1 MLWRHRLGI
10 WQEGSMVASSSIR
23 TPAQEIAERQ
33 IETFTQLYGFEAL
46 EFACH
51 AAFPMTLTTDLVYC
65 LRQQFGGLADWSIAP
80 ALLLSDLC
88 DGVGNDLYEMP
99 ISVRYCLLER
109 LLKGD
114 DGDLRLNQVADYMAE
129 YIRYRVVRD
138 REMTA
143 IFYGWPTRWISL
155 AMLKQDQ
162 ELTEIIEAQIAEYVQ
177 DGTLSKPERLRL
189 AAMLRG
195 QADLFS
201 EKQFK
206 PIALRELEQRV
217 RRGDVIKP
225 ANDIKSL
232 RQAMAAVGFP
242 ELKIAQ
248 IEYAKITFEAKPQTE
263 GTLQSF
269 TFETVTV
276 DRQGKVIAKSPQ
288 VAQAYTETLP
298 EGLNLEMVAIP
309 SGKFIMGSPD
319 FEPQRYDDEG
329 PQHEVTVP
337 PFFMGKYAVTQAQW
351 RLVAGLPQV
360 ERELDDFDPVNFK
373 GADHPVEQV
382 SWLDAEEFCLRLSV
396 VTGREYRL
404 PSEAQ
409 WEYACRAGTT
419 TPFHYGETIT
429 GKIANYSSDTVY
441 REEKK
446 VKSRGGTNAVGSF
459 PPNQFGL
466 YDLHGNVLEWCMDD
480 WHGNYN
486 GAPNNGSAWVKTAET
501 ASRKVIRGGSWN
513 DDPRYCR
520 SASRNY
526 YSRGPRYYRIG
537 FRVVCCAPS
546 SLA

>member
-1 MLWRHRLGI
+1 
-10 WQEGSMVASSSIR
+10 MVASFSTR

-33 IETFTQLYGFEAL
+33 IETFTRLYGSEAL
-46 EFACH
+46 EFACY

-65 LRQQFGGLADWSIAP
+65 LRQQFCELADWSIAP

-99 ISVRYCLLER
+99 IAVRYCLLDR
-109 LLKGD
+109 LLKSD
-114 DGDLRLNQVADYMAE
+114 DGDRRLNQVADYMAE

-143 IFYGWPTRWISL
+143 MFHGWPTRWISL
-155 AMLKQDQ
+155 AMLKQDE

-177 DGTLSKPERLRL
+177 DGTLSKSERLRL

-225 ANDIKSL
+225 ANDIKSM
-232 RQAMAAVGFP
+232 RQAMAAAGFP
-242 ELKIAQ
+242 ELKTAQ
-248 IEYAKITFEAKPQTE
+248 IEYAKITFDEAKAQAE
-263 GTLQSF
+263 GTLQPF
-269 TFETVTV
+269 PFETITV
-276 DRQGKVIAKSPQ
+276 DRKGTVIAKSQQ
-288 VAQAYTETLP
+288 VVQTYTETLP

-309 SGKFIMGSPD
+309 SGRFIMGSPGS
-319 FEPQRYDDEG
+319 EHQRFDDEG
-329 PQHEVTVP
+329 PQHEVTVA
-337 PFFMGKYAVTQAQW
+337 PFFIGKYEVTQAQW

-360 ERELDDFDPVNFK
+360 LRELDAAPAHFK
-373 GADHPVEQV
+373 GDGLPVEQV

-396 VTGREYRL
+396 ATGRMYQL

-419 TPFHYGETIT
+419 TPFYFGETIT
-429 GKIANYSSDTVY
+429 GKIANYSSSTAY
-441 REEKK
+441 REEKTE
-446 VKSRGGTNAVGSF
+446 KSRGKTIAVGRF

-466 YDLHGNVLEWCMDD
+466 YDMHGNVLEWCMDD
-480 WHGNYN
+480 WHDNYD
-486 GAPNNGSAWVKTAET
+486 GAPNDGSAWLESAET
-501 ASRKVIRGGSWN
+501 ASRKVLRGGSWSL
-513 DDPRYCR
+513 DPGGCR
-520 SASRNY
+520 SAIRNY
-526 YSRGPRYYRIG
+526 SSRDDRVSDLG
-537 FRVVCCAPS
+537 FRVICCAPRT
-546 SLA
+546 L